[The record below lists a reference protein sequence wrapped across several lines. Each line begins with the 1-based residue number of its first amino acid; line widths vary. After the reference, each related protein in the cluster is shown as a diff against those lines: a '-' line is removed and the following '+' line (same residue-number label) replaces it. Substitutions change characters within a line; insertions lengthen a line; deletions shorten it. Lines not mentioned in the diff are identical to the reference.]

1 MARGRVEIAHV
12 KFRMATERDVEA
24 VAALHADSWRR
35 NYRGAYLDSF
45 LDGDV
50 FEDRLAV
57 WTDRLTPPRSNQ
69 YTVVAEHGGEVAG
82 FAHTI
87 LDSDPTWGA
96 LLENLHVAHELKR
109 RRTGTRLM
117 AETGRELLAR
127 RPSSALYLWV
137 LEQNTAAQGFY
148 EARGGTAVERTVR
161 GPFPGGGTA
170 VGLRYAWPDPSTLV
184 AED

>member
-1 MARGRVEIAHV
+1 
-12 KFRMATERDVEA
+12 MATERDVEA
-24 VAALHADSWRR
+24 IAALHADSWRR

-50 FEDRLAV
+50 LVDRLGV
-57 WTDRLTPPRSNQ
+57 WTARLTQPQSNE
-69 YTVVAEHGGEVAG
+69 YTVVAEENGDLGG

-87 LDSDPTWGA
+87 LDADPSWGA
-96 LLENLHVAHELKR
+96 LLENLHVAHDLKR
-109 RRTGTRLM
+109 RRTGSQLM
-117 AETGRELLAR
+117 AEAARELLER

-148 EARGGTAVERTVR
+148 DARGGTAVERTVR

-170 VGLRYAWPDPSTLV
+170 VGLRYAWPDPSRLV
-184 AED
+184 AEA